1 MSDFVIETADKSDK
15 KAIQRFYKQQ
25 RYSARFLGDDVT
37 YLVRDNQDIIASV
50 IISFKDSHPFL
61 HALVV
66 AECWQ
71 HQGLATKLLI
81 ECQKHCPRLICFC
94 APELSPFYT
103 KNGFAVVSLIDLPEE
118 LQLRFNAYRK
128 NHELVP
134 MIWHHC

>member
-1 MSDFVIETADKSDK
+1 MSDFLIETADKSDK

-66 AECWQ
+66 DNNHRGQGIAQSLLAKAAEQ
-71 HQGLATKLLI
+71 HPKLY
-81 ECQKHCPRLICFC
+81 CFC
-94 APELSPFYT
+94 EEELVSFYQ
-103 KNGFAVVSLIDLPEE
+103 KQRFAVIEGSLLPDDLRQRY
-118 LQLRFNAYRK
+118 LAYRK
-128 NHELVP
+128 KHKLIVLHLNNH
-134 MIWHHC
+134 